1 MERTQTL
8 YTVWLGLIV
17 CCFGRLR
24 CGNAKGC
31 VGEFYRPLGNHE
43 EGRLQM
49 SNFEAPSRFGKKQ
62 TNHTTTYLSWQDT
75 VVPLTHS

>member
-1 MERTQTL
+1 
-8 YTVWLGLIV
+8 
-17 CCFGRLR
+17 
-24 CGNAKGC
+24 
-31 VGEFYRPLGNHE
+31 
-43 EGRLQM
+43 M